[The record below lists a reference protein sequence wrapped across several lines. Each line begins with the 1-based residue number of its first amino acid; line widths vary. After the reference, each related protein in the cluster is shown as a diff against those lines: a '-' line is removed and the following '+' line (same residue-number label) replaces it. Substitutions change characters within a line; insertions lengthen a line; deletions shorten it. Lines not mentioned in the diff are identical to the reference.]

1 MFKLMLDLCSKHIY
15 CTSIQ
20 YIEDLKMLPIK
31 NHKIS
36 TLNINKQEAVNDPT
50 LWLNVKELSNEN
62 LLAEQYSKIY
72 SQYQVK
78 NKWILMIN
86 PENNSFDN
94 MQNIPKENLSRILR
108 VHSNKVNVKIENIET
123 ALLKGNCSAVIL
135 NNTSF
140 NSEELAQLY
149 KSAKKGNTQCIIL
162 NNKISIH

>member
-1 MFKLMLDLCSKHIY
+1 
-15 CTSIQ
+15 
-20 YIEDLKMLPIK
+20 MLPIK

-162 NNKISIH
+162 NNKASIH

>member
-1 MFKLMLDLCSKHIY
+1 MN
-15 CTSIQ
+15 SI
-20 YIEDLKMLPIK
+20 KS
-31 NHKIS
+31 HKIS
-36 TLNINKQEAVNDPT
+36 MLNINKQEAVNDPT

-62 LLAEQYSKIY
+62 SIAEQYSKFY
-72 SQYQVK
+72 SQYHVK

-94 MQNIPKENLSRILR
+94 MQNLPKENLSRILR

-162 NNKISIH
+162 NNKASIH